1 MKRGL
6 SNLFKCYEVRFR
18 VSFLYCRSYHNLMVY
33 RMLLGRLC
41 LFIYGAAKYAVL
53 NLNAFSKS
61 RICVTQLIPTALGL
75 ALGASIVIDRPLAA
89 NVAASE
95 NAVKTPTITTI

>member
-1 MKRGL
+1 
-6 SNLFKCYEVRFR
+6 
-18 VSFLYCRSYHNLMVY
+18 
-33 RMLLGRLC
+33 MLLGRLC

-53 NLNAFSKS
+53 NFNAFSKS

-75 ALGASIVIDRPLAA
+75 ALGASIVILPCNKDRPLAA